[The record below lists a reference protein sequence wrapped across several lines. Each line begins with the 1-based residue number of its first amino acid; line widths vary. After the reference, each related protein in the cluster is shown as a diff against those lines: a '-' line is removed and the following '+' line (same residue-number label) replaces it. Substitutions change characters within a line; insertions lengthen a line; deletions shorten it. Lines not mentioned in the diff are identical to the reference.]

1 MRRSELIIQI
11 QSLKATKGDVS
22 STSYAT
28 ELIRAPGYVNIIDMF
43 LLPLY
48 YAWDKLGFGKLED
61 VCFETYLSKAYILFC
76 QSRDSYINKMLS
88 LLRKVSKKRDLSQG
102 SMSIVGGLI
111 KIYSSIIIKYGI

>member
-28 ELIRAPGYVNIIDMF
+28 ELIRATGYVNIIDML